1 MGVLSTNMNS
11 RLCVRKSRNH
21 NALRQIPP
29 IEISQPLILLQESSP
44 RLGPAQRPCSA
55 FRAVLGGLCFLCAF
69 ALSAVG
75 VHSADRPNILLLVA
89 DDQRPDTISALGNPH
104 IQTPHLD
111 ALVRRGTTFTRA
123 TCAHPLCYPS
133 RAELLTGCT
142 GFRNGTFSELKLN
155 PGVPLWPELMRQAGY
170 RTCYVG
176 KWHTAGRPS
185 KIGYIECDGLYASGR
200 PVAENYVD
208 FRGRPAT
215 GYGGWQFQTDAGERF
230 PEKGLG
236 LTPNISSEFADA
248 AIRLIQKQSAV
259 GRGSPDPAQSPT
271 EGLKSVQPF
280 FIHVNFAAPHDPRIW
295 PPGYEKK
302 YEAATLPLPV
312 NFRTEHPF
320 DHGNIR
326 GRDELLL
333 PFPRTE
339 DDVRQELACYYAV
352 ISHLDEQIGRIFKS
366 LDDSGQRENTLIIFT
381 ADHGLAIGSH
391 GLVGKQNM
399 YDHTINVPL
408 VIAGPSIPAGQRRAA
423 QCYLRD
429 LFPTI
434 CELAGITAPQVDGQ
448 SLVPV
453 LRGNKDEIYP
463 FVVGYFQDSQR
474 MIREA
479 NWKLAWYP
487 KIDRWQL
494 FNPATDPNELHDLV
508 AKTSEQPRITKM
520 RNQLIEWLI
529 EHHDPVALVR

>member
-1 MGVLSTNMNS
+1 
-11 RLCVRKSRNH
+11 
-21 NALRQIPP
+21 LRT
-29 IEISQPLILLQESSP
+29 
-44 RLGPAQRPCSA
+44 AQRLPFA
-55 FRAVLGGLCFLCAF
+55 FRLFLCGLCLLCAF
-69 ALSAVG
+69 ALEASYA
-75 VHSADRPNILLLVA
+75 APPNRPNILLLVA
-89 DDQRPDTISALGNPH
+89 DDQRPDTIAALGNPH
-104 IQTPHLD
+104 IQTPNLD
-111 ALVRRGTTFTRA
+111 DLVRRGTAFTRA

-155 PGVPLWPELMRQAGY
+155 AGVPLWPQTMKEAGY

-185 KIGYIECDGLYASGR
+185 KIGYDECDGLYASGR

-215 GYGGWQFQTDAGERF
+215 GYGGWQFQTDDSQRF

-248 AIRLIQKQSAV
+248 AIRLIQKPSD
-259 GRGSPDPAQSPT
+259 R
-271 EGLKSVQPF
+271 PF
-280 FIHVNFAAPHDPRIW
+280 FVHVNFTAPHDPRIW

-302 YEAATLPLPV
+302 YEPSKLPLPA
-312 NFRTEHPF
+312 NFRPAHPF

-339 DDVRQELACYYAV
+339 DDVQQELTCYYAV
-352 ISHLDEQIGRIFKS
+352 ISHMDEQIGRIFKA
-366 LDDSGQRENTLIIFT
+366 LDDSGQRENTIVIFT

-399 YDHTINVPL
+399 YEHTINVPL
-408 VIAGPSIPAGQRRAA
+408 ILAGAGISAGQQRTA

-434 CELAGITAPQVDGQ
+434 CELAGLAAPPVDGQ

-453 LRGNKDEIYP
+453 LRGEKQEIYP
-463 FVVGYFQDSQR
+463 FIIGYFQDSQR
-474 MIREA
+474 MIREGH
-479 NWKLAWYP
+479 WKLAWYP
-487 KIDRWQL
+487 KINRWQL
-494 FNPATDPNELHDLV
+494 FNVADDPNELRDRI
-508 AKTSEQPRITKM
+508 SEAVQADRITDLRRK
-520 RNQLIEWLI
+520 LITWLRD
-529 EHHDPVALVR
+529 HGDAVAAATQY

>member
-1 MGVLSTNMNS
+1 MRATNTS
-11 RLCVRKSRNH
+11 LLCV
-21 NALRQIPP
+21 
-29 IEISQPLILLQESSP
+29 
-44 RLGPAQRPCSA
+44 
-55 FRAVLGGLCFLCAF
+55 LCFLCAF
-69 ALSAVG
+69 ALTTRGVDSAQ
-75 VHSADRPNILLLVA
+75 RPNILLLVA
-89 DDQRPDTISALGNPH
+89 DDQRPDTISALGNRH
-104 IQTPHLD
+104 TQTTNLD
-111 ALVRRGTTFTRA
+111 ELVRRGTSFTRA

-155 PGVPLWPELMRQAGY
+155 PGIPLWSQTMKDAGY

-185 KIGYIECDGLYASGR
+185 KIGYEECDGLYGSGR
-200 PVAENYVD
+200 PLGENYVD

-215 GYGGWQFQTDAGERF
+215 GYGGWQFQTDDGQRF
-230 PEKGLG
+230 PEKGVG

-248 AIRLIQKQSAV
+248 AIRLIQK
-259 GRGSPDPAQSPT
+259 PDRR
-271 EGLKSVQPF
+271 PF
-280 FIHVNFAAPHDPRIW
+280 FIHVNFTAPHDPRIW

-302 YEAATLPLPV
+302 YDLATVPLPA
-312 NFRTEHPF
+312 NFHPEHPF

-352 ISHLDEQIGRIFKS
+352 ISHMDEQIGRIFKA
-366 LDDSGQRENTLIIFT
+366 LDDTGKRSSTIIIFT

-399 YDHTINVPL
+399 YEHTINVPL
-408 VIAGPSIPAGQRRAA
+408 IITGPGIPAGQQRSA

-434 CELAGITAPQVDGQ
+434 CELAGIAAPQVDGQ
-448 SLVPV
+448 SLVPI
-453 LRGNKDEIYP
+453 LRGEKQEIYP
-463 FVVGYFQDSQR
+463 FIVGYFQDSQR
-474 MIREA
+474 MIREGE
-479 NWKLAWYP
+479 WKLIWYP

-494 FNPATDPNELHDLV
+494 FNVADDPNELRDLTDE
-508 AKTSEQPRITKM
+508 ATHANRITDLRRKLV
-520 RNQLIEWLI
+520 NWLKDRG
-529 EHHDPVALVR
+529 DPIAKSTPY

>member
-1 MGVLSTNMNS
+1 
-11 RLCVRKSRNH
+11 
-21 NALRQIPP
+21 
-29 IEISQPLILLQESSP
+29 
-44 RLGPAQRPCSA
+44 
-55 FRAVLGGLCFLCAF
+55 
-69 ALSAVG
+69 
-75 VHSADRPNILLLVA
+75 LVA
-89 DDQRPDTISALGNPH
+89 DDQRPDTIAALGNPH
-104 IQTPHLD
+104 IQTPNLD
-111 ALVRRGTTFTRA
+111 ALVRRGTAFTRA

-155 PGVPLWPELMRQAGY
+155 PGIPLWPEVMRQAGY

-185 KIGYIECDGLYASGR
+185 KIGYTECDGLYASGR

-215 GYGGWQFQTDAGERF
+215 GYGGWQFQTDSGERF

-248 AIRLIQKQSAV
+248 AIRLIQK
-259 GRGSPDPAQSPT
+259 
-271 EGLKSVQPF
+271 KSEQPF
-280 FIHVNFAAPHDPRIW
+280 FIHVNFTAPHDPRIW

-302 YEAATLPLPV
+302 YEASKLPLPA
-312 NFRTEHPF
+312 NFRGEHPF

-366 LDDSGQRENTLIIFT
+366 LDDTNQRENTLIIHT

-399 YDHTINVPL
+399 YEHTINVPL
-408 VIAGPSIPAGQRRAA
+408 VIAGPGIPPGQRRAA

-434 CELAGITAPQVDGQ
+434 CDLAGITAPPHSREGEAPAEPTDGK
-448 SLVPV
+448 SLLPV
-453 LRGNKDEIYP
+453 LRGDKAELYP
-463 FVVGYFQDSQR
+463 FIIGYFQDSQR
-474 MIREA
+474 MIREG

-494 FNPATDPNELHDLV
+494 FDLANDPHELHNLLDRSDQHQRIADLRG
-508 AKTSEQPRITKM
+508 K
-520 RNQLIEWLI
+520 LLGWLKQQS
-529 EHHDPVALVR
+529 DPVAATR